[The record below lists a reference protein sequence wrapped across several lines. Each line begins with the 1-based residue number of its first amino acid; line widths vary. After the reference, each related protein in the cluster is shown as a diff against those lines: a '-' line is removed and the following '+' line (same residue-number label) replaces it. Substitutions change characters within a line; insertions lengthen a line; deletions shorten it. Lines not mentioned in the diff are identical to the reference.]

1 MDQYGFGSYANVMTE
16 TAKPR
21 LIVVL
26 LYDDVQL
33 LDFAGPA
40 DVFAQA
46 NLRAGGRA
54 YELLFVAVGGEVRG
68 SGGLSMVASP
78 VTAIDRPIHTLL
90 IPGGPVKPVAKA
102 LQDAELLAWISR
114 AARGASRV
122 VSICSGAFLLGAV
135 GLLDGRRATT
145 HWMGLDEFAK
155 RFPKV
160 LVERDALFV
169 RDGQIWSSAGVAS
182 GIDLALAIVASDLTP
197 AIALQVARDL
207 VLHLV
212 RPGGQSQFTG
222 PLSLQTK
229 AGPDLV
235 RLVPW
240 LEQHL
245 HQSITVA
252 GMADAMGMSERS
264 FHRRCL
270 KDFAMAPARLLA
282 ELRLERART
291 LLSDDTV
298 AVKNVAALTGFADP
312 AAFSTAFLRRF
323 GATPTSYRHAFAE
336 RTSTHPGSTASHP
349 SAG

>member
-1 MDQYGFGSYANVMTE
+1 MDPGSCGSYDKVMIQ

-21 LIVVL
+21 LVVVL

-68 SGGLSMVASP
+68 TGGLSMVALP
-78 VTAIDRPIHTLL
+78 VTEIDRPIHTLL
-90 IPGGPVKPVAKA
+90 IPGGPMKPVAKA
-102 LQDAELLAWISR
+102 LHDAQLLAWISH

-122 VSICSGAFLLGAV
+122 ISICSGAFLLGAV

-169 RDGQIWSSAGVAS
+169 QDGPIWSSAGVAS
-182 GIDLALAIVASDLTP
+182 GIDLALGIVAADLTP

-229 AGPDLV
+229 AGPDLT

-245 HQSITVA
+245 HRSITVA
-252 GMADAMGMSERS
+252 DMADAMGMSERS

-270 KDFAMAPARLLA
+270 RDFAMAPARLLA

-291 LLSDDTV
+291 LLGDQTI

-323 GATPTSYRHAFAE
+323 GATPSSYRHAFAE
-336 RTSTHPGSTASHP
+336 RTSAHLGLTSARTST
-349 SAG
+349 G

>member
-1 MDQYGFGSYANVMTE
+1 MIK
-16 TAKPR
+16 TAKPP
-21 LIVVL
+21 LIVIL
-26 LYDDVQL
+26 LYDDVTL

-40 DVFAQA
+40 EVFMQA
-46 NLRAGGRA
+46 NLRAGGSA
-54 YELLFVAVGGEVRG
+54 YELLFVTVRGEVRG
-68 SGGLSMVASP
+68 CGGLSMVASS
-78 VTAIDRPIHTLL
+78 VTAIDRPIHTLVV
-90 IPGGPVKPVAKA
+90 PGGPLKPVAEA

-114 AARGASRV
+114 AARGATRV

-155 RFPKV
+155 RFPRV
-160 LVERDALFV
+160 VVERDALFV
-169 RDGQIWSSAGVAS
+169 QDGPVWSSAGVAS
-182 GIDLALAIVASDLTP
+182 GIDLTLAMIASDLG
-197 AIALQVARDL
+197 AAVALQVARDL

-229 AGPDLV
+229 AGPDLL

-245 HQSITVA
+245 HRSITVA
-252 GMADAMGMSERS
+252 GMADVMGMSERS

-270 KDFAMAPARLLA
+270 RDFAMAPARLLA

-291 LLSDDTV
+291 LLSDQTV

-312 AAFSTAFLRRF
+312 AAFSTAFHRRF
-323 GATPTSYRHAFAE
+323 GATPSSYRQAFAE
-336 RTSTHPGSTASHP
+336 RTSTHLGSTAARASI
-349 SAG
+349 G

>member
-1 MDQYGFGSYANVMTE
+1 MDSYSCGRYDNVMIE
-16 TAKPR
+16 TANPR
-21 LIVVL
+21 LVVIL
-26 LYDDVQL
+26 LYDGVQL

-46 NLRAGGRA
+46 NLRAGGRE

-68 SGGLSMVASP
+68 GGGLSMVAAP

-102 LQDAELLAWISR
+102 LHDAELLGWISR
-114 AARGASRV
+114 AASGSSRV

-135 GLLDGRRATT
+135 GLLDRRRATT
-145 HWMGLDEFAK
+145 HWMGLDELAK
-155 RFPKV
+155 MFPKV

-169 RDGQIWSSAGVAS
+169 QDGAIWSSAGVAS

-229 AGPDLV
+229 AGANLL

-240 LEQHL
+240 LEQNL
-245 HQSITVA
+245 HRSITVT

-270 KDFAMAPARLLA
+270 KDFTMAPARLLA

-291 LLSDDTV
+291 LLSDQTV
-298 AVKNVAALTGFADP
+298 AVKNVAALIGFADP
-312 AAFSTAFLRRF
+312 ASFSTAFLRRF
-323 GATPTSYRHAFAE
+323 GATPSSYRQAFAQGNA
-336 RTSTHPGSTASHP
+336 THPGWMVARPTAE
-349 SAG
+349 